1 MLKEGT
7 LHTHV
12 IQPSKTN
19 RIFGQYI
26 IKHGFQFKC
35 ALVLFGMLAASLGIV
50 WLEGRWMVGRIMEA
64 NGNILPEDV
73 KNQIEL
79 LLGIT
84 GKTSLFFSAIGF
96 GLTLFLSHFIAGPL
110 YRFEKTFEEM
120 RDGNLTA
127 NIRLRGHDEFKETAD
142 LLNQAMSSIRNKMKK
157 EREANEILWIKANTL
172 VKEWRDLGFSQQADQ
187 LDKLIAQSKEQSH
200 QIKL

>member
-1 MLKEGT
+1 MKEGT
-7 LHTHV
+7 LHSHV
-12 IQPSKTN
+12 IQPSKTH

-35 ALVLFGMLAASLGIV
+35 ALVLFGILAASLGII
-50 WLEGRWMVGRIMEA
+50 WLESRWMISRILEA

-73 KNQIEL
+73 KSQIEL

-84 GKTSLFFSAIGF
+84 GKSSLFFSAIGF

-120 RDGNLTA
+120 RDGNLSGQV
-127 NIRLRGHDEFKETAD
+127 RLRGHDEFKESAD
-142 LLNQAMSSIRNKMKK
+142 ILNQALSSLRSKLKK
-157 EREANEILWIKANTL
+157 EREANEVLWIKANSL
-172 VKEWRDLGFSQQADQ
+172 VKEWRDLGFSQQAEQ
-187 LDKLIAQSKEQSH
+187 LEKLIAQSKEQPH
-200 QIKL
+200 QIKF